1 MNKPTTKP
9 QLPADGIVPPHASVP
24 GGEAGMIGGEHFLC
38 VPPPVED
45 SMAAMLARRVGR
57 AALFASGRDAL
68 YSLLA
73 ALPCATVALPD
84 LICRSVFDACRTAG
98 KQVTFYKTG
107 ADLAGTVLPQAAGSG
122 GCVVVMHYFG
132 RANNPPLQAARACG
146 ATVLSD
152 VTHMLFAPESLEA
165 IAAASQ
171 YVFAS
176 LRKSGPFPDGGF
188 IASRRQPTPQA
199 TGAAR
204 DDFVAYRAAGLL
216 SRGFSALQ
224 DFPDDENL
232 RWTRQA
238 EAMLDASPPADHRA
252 SFLSR
257 QILRTVAMD
266 EAIARTRSNMEVL
279 SGLLH
284 GALHCFSSAD
294 APSPYFFCSFSTK
307 MRRDEVR
314 AELARH
320 RFYFPVHWDTSW
332 QEAEHPYS
340 GTGLSIPCDGR
351 YGERQ
356 MKAAAGVILS
366 CLSQ

>member
-1 MNKPTTKP
+1 
-9 QLPADGIVPPHASVP
+9 
-24 GGEAGMIGGEHFLC
+24 MIGGEHFLR
-38 VPPPVED
+38 VPAPVED
-45 SMAAMLARRVGR
+45 SIAAMLSRRVG
-57 AALFASGRDAL
+57 APTVFASGRDAL

-73 ALPCATVALPD
+73 ALPYRAVYLPD

-98 KQVTFYKTG
+98 KEVIFYKTG
-107 ADLAGTVLPQAAGSG
+107 PDLAGMELPGAPGPGA
-122 GCVVVMHYFG
+122 CVVVMHYFG
-132 RANNPPLQAARACG
+132 RANHRLLETARESG
-146 ATVLSD
+146 TTVLSD

-165 IAAASQ
+165 IAAASA

-188 IASRRQPTPQA
+188 VASRHQPAVEA
-199 TGAAR
+199 TGAVR

-232 RWTRQA
+232 RWTRKA
-238 EAMLDASPPADHRA
+238 EAILDASPPADHRG

-257 QILRTVAMD
+257 ELLRTVAMD
-266 EAIARTRSNMEVL
+266 EAITRTRSNMEVL
-279 SGLLH
+279 SVLLRD
-284 GALHCFSSAD
+284 ACYCFSTAD
-294 APSPYFFCSFSTK
+294 APSPYFLCRFPTK
-307 MRRDEVR
+307 VHRDTVR

-320 RFYFPVHWDTSW
+320 RYFFPVHWDTSW
-332 QEAEHPYS
+332 QEEGHPFS
-340 GTGLSIPCDGR
+340 DTGLSIPCDGR
-351 YGERQ
+351 YGEQQ